1 MILEAY
7 VKSWVAGALDRSLTR
22 QSVALT
28 LVIHHLSHFI
38 FGDHSGDKNSLRNK
52 LAKSIL
58 RDYSRKSD
66 HEVCSLYHTTF
77 VVNVFYSLHF

>member
-7 VKSWVAGALDRSLTR
+7 VKSWVSGSLDRSLPR
-22 QSVALT
+22 NSVAFT
-28 LVIHHLSHFI
+28 LVVHHLSYFI
-38 FGDHSGDKNSLRNK
+38 FGDHSGGKNSLRNK

-66 HEVCSLYHTTF
+66 HEVCFLY
-77 VVNVFYSLHF
+77 